1 MAQFHTDSIAY
12 ERKCSNC
19 FVCADRVQFP
29 SRRYSPDEI
38 RICYSCQTQRPEVYS
53 GRFFCSRFGLIV
65 GGFTTIQSKSFV
77 VKFTLGLAT
86 ITQAEGEQKMNDDKQ
101 TCETTEC
108 NEKIDTYQEIAD
120 QTQQNDVQNA
130 TSKQSENV
138 AKPLK
143 TRTQRSVAYIA
154 KLAILSAL
162 AVILLY
168 IECPVVPATP
178 GLKMIFSDIPTLL
191 ASFMFGPV
199 SGTVV
204 NAVKVG
210 VCLLL
215 RGTTTAFVGDL
226 SNLVSGTLY
235 AVVAGLVYKFHKNK
249 KGAIVALIVSSIVFC
264 ASMWLCNQLF
274 LLPMF
279 GMTDFA
285 QIMVC
290 LWWTLL
296 FNVIKT
302 AVTSVVT
309 FFVYKRTHKLFSRF

>member
-1 MAQFHTDSIAY
+1 
-12 ERKCSNC
+12 
-19 FVCADRVQFP
+19 
-29 SRRYSPDEI
+29 
-38 RICYSCQTQRPEVYS
+38 
-53 GRFFCSRFGLIV
+53 
-65 GGFTTIQSKSFV
+65 
-77 VKFTLGLAT
+77 
-86 ITQAEGEQKMNDDKQ
+86 MNDDKQ

-130 TSKQSENV
+130 TSKQSENG
-138 AKPLK
+138 AKPPK

-168 IECPVVPATP
+168 IEFPVFPATP
-178 GLKMIFSDIPTLL
+178 WLKMNFSDIPTLL

-249 KGAIVALIVSSIVFC
+249 TGAVVALIVSSIVFC

>member
-1 MAQFHTDSIAY
+1 
-12 ERKCSNC
+12 
-19 FVCADRVQFP
+19 
-29 SRRYSPDEI
+29 
-38 RICYSCQTQRPEVYS
+38 
-53 GRFFCSRFGLIV
+53 
-65 GGFTTIQSKSFV
+65 
-77 VKFTLGLAT
+77 
-86 ITQAEGEQKMNDDKQ
+86 MN
-101 TCETTEC
+101 
-108 NEKIDTYQEIAD
+108 
-120 QTQQNDVQNA
+120 
-130 TSKQSENV
+130 
-138 AKPLK
+138 
-143 TRTQRSVAYIA
+143 
-154 KLAILSAL
+154 
-162 AVILLY
+162 
-168 IECPVVPATP
+168 
-178 GLKMIFSDIPTLL
+178 FSDIPTLL

-249 KGAIVALIVSSIVFC
+249 TGAVVALIVSSIVFC